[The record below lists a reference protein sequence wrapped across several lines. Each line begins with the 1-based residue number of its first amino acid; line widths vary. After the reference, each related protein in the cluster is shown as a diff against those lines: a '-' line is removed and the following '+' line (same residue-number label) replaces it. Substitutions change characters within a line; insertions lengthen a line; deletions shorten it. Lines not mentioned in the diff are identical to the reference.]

1 MAWAVPL
8 KERGAQTH
16 AGAVFAVETGFVQ
29 IVRQKN
35 QHFSFRV
42 LVAAEGVQTFL
53 LAEEIF
59 CHFQLPGG
67 EKAGGGGDIL
77 PHSRVHF
84 VPELRQKQPILGGLG
99 DFFNVASFHAITN
112 GTIPQLLPGGKNFF
126 LYDGGG

>member
-1 MAWAVPL
+1 MSQFLPVT
-8 KERGAQTH
+8 KKDMEDRGWDQ
-16 AGAVFAVETGFVQ
+16 VDFVY
-29 IVRQKN
+29 V
-35 QHFSFRV
+35 
-42 LVAAEGVQTFL
+42 VAAEGVQTFL

-99 DFFNVASFHAITN
+99 DFFNVASFHAITK
-112 GTIPQLLPGGKNFF
+112 GTIPQLLPCGKNFF